1 MPNVG
6 KIPFLDLVGLHQEL
20 ENELTSVFQKAL
32 RTAGFVG
39 GPMVEEFER
48 EFARF
53 CDAAHCVGLASGTDA
68 VRFALMA
75 AGILPGDIVLT
86 VPHTFIATT
95 EAISQAGARPDFVD
109 IDERTYCMDAE
120 KLQEYIERECYVD
133 RETGKPYHR
142 KWRMPVTGVVPVH
155 IYGQMADMGPILE
168 LARRYHL
175 IVIEDACQAHGA
187 EYFSKKENRWRKA
200 GSLSQAA
207 AFSFYP
213 GKNLGA
219 CGEAGAVTT
228 NSEEMA
234 RKMRTLRD
242 HGQAKKYY
250 HDVEGYNGR
259 LDSIQAGILSVK
271 LRHLAKWN
279 SERQEAARRYDE
291 LFSTVE
297 GVVAPH
303 QPEWSRSVYHLY
315 VVRVQDRQGLQ
326 KHLAEAKIDTGIHYP
341 VPLHLQK
348 AYEGFGYKQG
358 DFPVT
363 EKAAS
368 EILSLPMYPG
378 ITSAQQHEVVKQ
390 VIDFVASS
398 VGDAGAKFCIGSSR

>member
-213 GKNLGA
+213 GKNLGDVYKRQQRTSLSA
-219 CGEAGAVTT
+219 SYSHGVSGGSGVFAGSLADTVSGSAVRQLSRVSTGSLNAGYSRNTGLSSNESLQIPQSNQPFDYWFAGANYSRLWGRSLNMNVGYQLQYQ
-228 NSEEMA
+228 NS
-234 RKMRTLRD
+234 
-242 HGQAKKYY
+242 
-250 HDVEGYNGR
+250 
-259 LDSIQAGILSVK
+259 DSSFCTGTGCGS
-271 LRHLAKWN
+271 
-279 SERQEAARRYDE
+279 S
-291 LFSTVE
+291 F
-297 GVVAPH
+297 
-303 QPEWSRSVYHLY
+303 
-315 VVRVQDRQGLQ
+315 VRNL
-326 KHLAEAKIDTGIHYP
+326 
-341 VPLHLQK
+341 
-348 AYEGFGYKQG
+348 
-358 DFPVT
+358 
-363 EKAAS
+363 
-368 EILSLPMYPG
+368 
-378 ITSAQQHEVVKQ
+378 IT
-390 VIDFVASS
+390 FS
-398 VGDAGAKFCIGSSR
+398 VGWRKRPIPIE